1 MYHDDDK
8 IFALDL
14 VVHMC
19 LFATVNF
26 ISTLNLCSAGN
37 ERKPLLFENPLL
49 SISGMD
55 E

>member
-1 MYHDDDK
+1 MYHDK
-8 IFALDL
+8 ILASDL
-14 VVHMC
+14 VVHIC

-26 ISTLNLCSAGN
+26 ISTLNFCFAGTQ
-37 ERKPLLFENPLL
+37 RKPLLNENPLL